1 MDAAKPTASMKTNH
15 ETSTIT
21 GPDAEA
27 SVSRYQIHRQ
37 SRTGLFLPGFRTDS
51 APEAVE
57 AFLNQAPA
65 FDGGGVRLLDHRDQ
79 RMVASV
85 EWTTVKTDFGF
96 PVHHRVNRFH
106 DATIEQL
113 ADAVQAREVLREE
126 LRHEAT
132 LSVSV

>member
-1 MDAAKPTASMKTNH
+1 MKTNH

-27 SVSRYQIHRQ
+27 PVAHYQIHRQ
-37 SRTGLFLPGFRTDS
+37 NRTGLFLPGFRTDS

-65 FDGGGVRLLDHRDQ
+65 FDGGGVRLLDHRNQ

-96 PVHHRVNRFH
+96 SVHHRVNRFH
-106 DATIEQL
+106 DAMIEQL
-113 ADAVQAREVLREE
+113 ANTVQAREVLRKE

-132 LSVSV
+132 LTVSV

>member
-1 MDAAKPTASMKTNH
+1 MKTNH
-15 ETSTIT
+15 EPSAIT

-27 SVSRYQIHRQ
+27 SVARYQIHRQ
-37 SRTGLFLPGFRTDS
+37 NRTGLFLPVFRTDS

-65 FDGGGVRLLDHRDQ
+65 FDGGGVRLLDHREQ

-85 EWTTVKTDFGF
+85 EWSTVKTDFGF

-106 DATIEQL
+106 DAMIEQL
-113 ADAVQAREVLREE
+113 ANTVQAREVLREE

-132 LSVSV
+132 LTVSV

>member
-1 MDAAKPTASMKTNH
+1 MKTNH
-15 ETSTIT
+15 ETSAIT

-27 SVSRYQIHRQ
+27 SVARYQIHRQ
-37 SRTGLFLPGFRTDS
+37 NRTGLFLPVFRTDS

-65 FDGGGVRLLDHRDQ
+65 FDGGGVRLLDHREQ

-85 EWTTVKTDFGF
+85 EWSTVKTDFGF
-96 PVHHRVNRFH
+96 PVHRRVNRFH
-106 DATIEQL
+106 DAMIEQL
-113 ADAVQAREVLREE
+113 ANTVQAREVLREE

-132 LSVSV
+132 LTVSV

>member
-1 MDAAKPTASMKTNH
+1 MKTNQ
-15 ETSTIT
+15 ETSAIT

-27 SVSRYQIHRQ
+27 SVARYQIHRQ
-37 SRTGLFLPGFRTDS
+37 NRTGLFLPVFRTDS

-65 FDGGGVRLLDHRDQ
+65 FDGGGVRLLDHREQ

-85 EWTTVKTDFGF
+85 EWSTVKTDFGF

-106 DATIEQL
+106 DAMIEQL
-113 ADAVQAREVLREE
+113 ANTVQTREVLREE

-132 LSVSV
+132 LTVSV

>member
-1 MDAAKPTASMKTNH
+1 MKTNH

-21 GPDAEA
+21 GPDAET
-27 SVSRYQIHRQ
+27 SVARYQIHRQ
-37 SRTGLFLPGFRTDS
+37 SRTGLFLPGFRTGS

-85 EWTTVKTDFGF
+85 EWATVKTDFGF
-96 PVHHRVNRFH
+96 PVHHRMNRFH
-106 DATIEQL
+106 DAMIEQL
-113 ADAVQAREVLREE
+113 ADMVQTREVLREE

-132 LSVSV
+132 FAVSV

>member
-1 MDAAKPTASMKTNH
+1 MKTNH
-15 ETSTIT
+15 ETSTLT
-21 GPDAEA
+21 GPAAEA
-27 SVSRYQIHRQ
+27 SVARYQIHRQ

-106 DATIEQL
+106 DARIETL
-113 ADAVQAREVLREE
+113 TDEILARENLREAA
-126 LRHEAT
+126 RHSLLAG
-132 LSVSV
+132 V

>member
-1 MDAAKPTASMKTNH
+1 MKTNH
-15 ETSTIT
+15 ETSAIT

-27 SVSRYQIHRQ
+27 SVARYQIHRQ
-37 SRTGLFLPGFRTDS
+37 NRTGLFLPVFRTDS

-65 FDGGGVRLLDHRDQ
+65 FDGGGVRLLDHREQ

-85 EWTTVKTDFGF
+85 EWSTVKTDFGF
-96 PVHHRVNRFH
+96 PVHLRVNRFH
-106 DATIEQL
+106 DAMIEQL
-113 ADAVQAREVLREE
+113 ANTVQAREVLREE

-132 LSVSV
+132 LTVSV

>member
-1 MDAAKPTASMKTNH
+1 MKTNH
-15 ETSTIT
+15 ETSIIT

-27 SVSRYQIHRQ
+27 SVARYQIHRQ

-106 DATIEQL
+106 DAMIEQL